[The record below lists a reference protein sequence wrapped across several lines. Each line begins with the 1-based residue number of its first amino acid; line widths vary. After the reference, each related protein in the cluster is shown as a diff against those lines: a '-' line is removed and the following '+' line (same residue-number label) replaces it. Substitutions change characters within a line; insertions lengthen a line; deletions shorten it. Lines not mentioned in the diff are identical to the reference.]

1 MQKDEEILIVKNKE
15 ILKLKSTIK
24 AMTTEYRDRSGEE
37 SQFYNSRS
45 QPNHSHKNICDQN
58 MDSSI
63 E

>member
-1 MQKDEEILIVKNKE
+1 MVKNKE

-45 QPNHSHKNICDQN
+45 QPNQSHKDICEQN
-58 MDSSI
+58 MNSSI
-63 E
+63 